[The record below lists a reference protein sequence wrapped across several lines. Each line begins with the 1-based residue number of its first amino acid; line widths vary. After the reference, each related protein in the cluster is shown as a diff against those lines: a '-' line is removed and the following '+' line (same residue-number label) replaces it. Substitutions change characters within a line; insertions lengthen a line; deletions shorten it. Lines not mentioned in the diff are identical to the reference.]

1 MRPLFPLNEAALP
14 ELNVAPRYEKRG
26 PPSQSSPE
34 AGDSGPRVKRQ
45 WRFES
50 SLFLTN
56 AWRCG

>member
-56 AWRCG
+56 A